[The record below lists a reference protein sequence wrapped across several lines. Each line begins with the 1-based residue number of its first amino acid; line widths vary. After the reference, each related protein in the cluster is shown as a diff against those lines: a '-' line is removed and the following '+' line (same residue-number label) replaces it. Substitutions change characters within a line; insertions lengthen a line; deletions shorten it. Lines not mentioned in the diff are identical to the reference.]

1 MFKELKYDMPASIV
15 VFFVAVPLCLGIAL
29 ASGAP
34 LFAGIIAGII
44 GGIVVGFASGSAL
57 GVSGPGNGLT
67 ILVLTSIAALDGSWP
82 MFLTAVVL
90 AGIMQFLLGFFEA
103 GFIAYFFPSSVIK
116 GMLAGIGLLIILK
129 QIPHA
134 LGYDKDAE
142 GDFSFMQADGET
154 TLSALGSALDVFTPG
169 AALISLV
176 SIAILILWEVFLIK
190 RHKIFQVIQGSLVC
204 IVFGIVLNVGFQ
216 QGWIG
221 LTLATDQLVNIPVP
235 SGIAD
240 FFGQFTFP
248 DFSSLARVEA
258 WQAAVLITIIASL
271 ETLLSVEAA
280 DRLDPYKRTT
290 PPNRELMAQGLGNIL
305 SGLCGGLPIT
315 QVIVRSSVNISF
327 GARTKLSAILHG
339 VFILISALT
348 LAEWLNMI
356 PLASLAAILIVVGY
370 KLTHP
375 ALYSEMY
382 RLGWGQFIPFLATII
397 GMVTTDLLRGISIG
411 MAFGIFFTL
420 RQSYINSHTWN
431 DAVTTE
437 DGHEVHHIVLAED
450 LSFFA
455 KASLLNTLSKIPN
468 NSNVLIDAS
477 KTRSMAFDVLQLI
490 REYKLSAQTK
500 NINVETINIV

>member
-1 MFKELKYDMPASIV
+1 MLTELKHDLPASIV

-34 LFAGIIAGII
+34 LFAGLIAGII
-44 GGIVVGFASGSAL
+44 GGIVVGFTSGSAL

-67 ILVLTSIAALDGSWP
+67 ILVLTSVGALGGSWP
-82 MFLTAVVL
+82 AFLTAVVL
-90 AGIMQFLLGFFEA
+90 AGIMQCLLGYFEA

-134 LGYDKDAE
+134 VGYDKDVE
-142 GDFSFMQADGET
+142 GDFSFLQEDGET
-154 TLSALGSALDVFTPG
+154 TFSALESALELFTPG
-169 AALISLV
+169 AALIGFVSL
-176 SIAILILWEVFLIK
+176 AILLLWDLKLMKI
-190 RHKIFQVIQGSLVC
+190 HKFFQVIQGSLVA
-204 IVFGIVLNVGFQ
+204 VLTGIALNMAYQ
-216 QGWIG
+216 RG
-221 LTLATDQLVNIPVP
+221 LLDFTLNPNHLVSLPVP
-235 SGIAD
+235 ESIGD
-240 FFGQFTFP
+240 FFGQFTLP
-248 DFSSLARVEA
+248 DFSALARIEA

-339 VFILISALT
+339 VFILVSALFF
-348 LAEWLNMI
+348 AAWLNLI

-370 KLTHP
+370 KLARP
-375 ALYSEMY
+375 GLFVEMY
-382 RLGWGQFIPFLATII
+382 RLGWEQFIPFIATIA
-397 GMVTTDLLRGISIG
+397 GMLATDLLRGISIG

-420 RQSYINSHTWN
+420 RQNYYNSHELK
-431 DAVTTE
+431 DVITTE
-437 DGHEVHHIVLAED
+437 QGQEVHHIVLAED
-450 LSFFA
+450 LSFFT
-455 KASLLNTLSKIPN
+455 KASLLNTLSKIPHKAK
-468 NSNVLIDAS
+468 VIIDGS
-477 KTRSMAFDVLQLI
+477 KTKSIAFDVRQLI
-490 REYKLSAQTK
+490 NEYRLSAQTRQ
-500 NINVETINIV
+500 IAVELINIA